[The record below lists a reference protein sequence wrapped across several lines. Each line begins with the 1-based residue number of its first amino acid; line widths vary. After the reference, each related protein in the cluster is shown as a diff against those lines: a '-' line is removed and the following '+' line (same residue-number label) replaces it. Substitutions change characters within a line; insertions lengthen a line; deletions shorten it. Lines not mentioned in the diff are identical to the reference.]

1 MKPIKA
7 SASLATDAARSA
19 APTPAL
25 ARPLVHSVAIA
36 FRIADLERP
45 FRQGL
50 RAGRSGAQA
59 APSTE
64 RVSTGGAHPCTASEK
79 TSFRC
84 GIGGSLISTN
94 PMPNRLGV

>member
-25 ARPLVHSVAIA
+25 ARPLVRAAATA
-36 FRIADLERP
+36 FRIADRRPP

-64 RVSTGGAHPCTASEK
+64 RVSTGAAHPCTAPK
-79 TSFRC
+79 NTSSRC
-84 GIGGSLISTN
+84 GVGGSLISAN